1 MINIPPNI
9 PRSNSPIGRKLGN
22 LMLKMMGW
30 KIAGTFPSED
40 KFVAAVAPHTSN
52 WDFFIGIA
60 VKLALD
66 VEIRFLGKHTIFIP
80 PFGWLLRKWGGI
92 PVRRDTPH
100 GMVTQVR
107 DIFNANDKL
116 ILGLAPEGT
125 RKYTSEWKK
134 GFIYIAQSAKVPIV
148 PMAIDYRSKTF
159 VVMPAINNTT
169 EFTPDQLLHQVKQQ
183 FSKQM
188 AKYPEHASGL

>member
-9 PRSNSPIGRKLGN
+9 PRSNSPFGRKLGN
-22 LMLKMMGW
+22 LMLKAMGW
-30 KIAGTFPSED
+30 KIVGTFPSEN

-60 VKLALD
+60 VKLSLD

-80 PFGWLLRKWGGI
+80 PFGWLLRKLGGI
-92 PVRRDTPH
+92 PVRRDTSH

-107 DIFNANDKL
+107 DIFNANEKL
-116 ILGLAPEGT
+116 ILGLAPKGT
-125 RKYTSEWKK
+125 RKYTPEWKK
-134 GFIYIAQSAKVPIV
+134 GFIHIAQSAEVPIV

-159 VVMPAINNTT
+159 VVMPAIDNAA
-169 EFTPDQLLHQVKQQ
+169 ELSPDQLLNQVKQQ
-183 FSKQM
+183 FSKRM